1 MTKFVLLAIGALLL
15 VALVFTAVL
24 YIIFTLLKKRE
35 EKNPE

>member
-1 MTKFVLLAIGALLL
+1 MTKFILLAIGALLF

-24 YIIFTLLKKRE
+24 YLVITLLKKRE